1 MDRCL
6 VTTDQFRNSFERV
19 FFSVVSESSSSSS
32 RENEFEKLICPEDV
46 SPDDDLLGESL
57 SGVFTFVCSTF
68 FPFRRSEDQRRQM
81 QQNEPLVNGK
91 QISERAL
98 VRTHSRSV
106 NSNSLPFS
114 RRLDEIAAETKKA
127 MPKLRERSFTSVK
140 L

>member
-19 FFSVVSESSSSSS
+19 FFSVVSESSS

-57 SGVFTFVCSTF
+57 SGVFTFVCFTF

-106 NSNSLPFS
+106 NSNSFPFS
-114 RRLDEIAAETKKA
+114 RRLDEIAAET
-127 MPKLRERSFTSVK
+127 PKSNAEAKRT
-140 L
+140 